1 MERCGRIKAMASSDS
16 SSGGNGDRD
25 VFGSLPNTR
34 PQRRSAR
41 RDRTGAKAKPAASGP
56 ASAGAT
62 AQGKA
67 PARTEPN
74 AAAPASAGARA
85 KPAAPAGAAA
95 QPKRATP
102 AKPAARAGAA
112 AQPKRATPAK
122 PAAPAAAAKA
132 APPRAGASE
141 SATDAA
147 PPRAATSKIPPA
159 GYATPR
165 GDDGV
170 PRGAELVTTAVQAAG
185 ELAQIGLAAGGRAL
199 KSALGRLPRP

>member
-1 MERCGRIKAMASSDS
+1 MAMPSSDS

-41 RDRTGAKAKPAASGP
+41 RDRTGAKPKPSASGP
-56 ASAGAT
+56 ASAGA
-62 AQGKA
+62 AAEGKA
-67 PARTEPN
+67 PARTKPN
-74 AAAPASAGARA
+74 AAAQASAGAR
-85 KPAAPAGAAA
+85 
-95 QPKRATP
+95 

-112 AQPKRATPAK
+112 AQAKRATRAK
-122 PAAPAAAAKA
+122 PAARAGAAAAAKA
-132 APPRAGASE
+132 APPRASTSERAS
-141 SATDAA
+141 DAA
-147 PPRAATSKIPPA
+147 PPRAASSKIPPA

-170 PRGAELVTTAVQAAG
+170 PHGAELVTTAVQAAG
-185 ELAQIGLAAGGRAL
+185 ELAQIGLAASGRAL

>member
-1 MERCGRIKAMASSDS
+1 LEQCGRIMAMASSDS
-16 SSGGNGDRD
+16 SSGGDGDRD

-41 RDRTGAKAKPAASGP
+41 RDRAGAKAKPAASGP
-56 ASAGAT
+56 ASAGA
-62 AQGKA
+62 
-67 PARTEPN
+67 PAARAS
-74 AAAPASAGARA
+74 AAAQA
-85 KPAAPAGAAA
+85 KPAT
-95 QPKRATP
+95 R

-112 AQPKRATPAK
+112 A
-122 PAAPAAAAKA
+122 AAKA
-132 APPRAGASE
+132 APPRATTSKP
-141 SATDAA
+141 ATDAA
-147 PPRAATSKIPPA
+147 PPRATTAKIPPA

-170 PRGAELVTTAVQAAG
+170 PHGAELVTTAVQAAG

>member
-1 MERCGRIKAMASSDS
+1 MAMASNDS

-41 RDRTGAKAKPAASGP
+41 RDRIGAKAQPAASGP
-56 ASAGAT
+56 AKAGA
-62 AQGKA
+62 AAEAK
-67 PARTEPN
+67 PA
-74 AAAPASAGARA
+74 ARA
-85 KPAAPAGAAA
+85 KPAAQATAA
-95 QPKRATP
+95 
-102 AKPAARAGAA
+102 AKPAARAEAA
-112 AQPKRATPAK
+112 AQAKSAAGAK
-122 PAAPAAAAKA
+122 PAARAKA
-132 APPRAGASE
+132 AAQAKPAARARAAAQAKP
-141 SATDAA
+141 ATRTRAA
-147 PPRAATSKIPPA
+147 AQVKPAARAQPATKAAAPRAATSKIPPA

-170 PRGAELVTTAVQAAG
+170 PHGAELVSTAVQAAG